1 MKRIK
6 RFSSLL
12 GFIITC
18 ALLAR
23 IIIDYKNQRCFY
35 YIMLLVFVIWGCVP
49 ELTKD
54 CIDMTNT
61 SSTYLSIIIG
71 AAIGVVISWWI
82 YDRQKKT
89 SVQQDYILQRVRDLE
104 QKNTKVLMNL
114 ENFAERHD
122 ELLNRLILLNENIL
136 ELDKK
141 IQSLIENK

>member
-1 MKRIK
+1 
-6 RFSSLL
+6 
-12 GFIITC
+12 
-18 ALLAR
+18 
-23 IIIDYKNQRCFY
+23 
-35 YIMLLVFVIWGCVP
+35 MLLLLLPLFVVWGCVP

-71 AAIGVVISWWI
+71 AAIGVAISWWI

-89 SVQQDYILQRVRDLE
+89 SIQQDYILQHVHDLE
-104 QKNTKVLMNL
+104 QKNTEVLMKL

-122 ELLNRLILLNENIL
+122 ELLNRLIQLNVNIL

-141 IQSLIENK
+141 NSVISRKQLMVVKMAFVITVHSGWNRDNYKFLYF

>member
-1 MKRIK
+1 
-6 RFSSLL
+6 
-12 GFIITC
+12 
-18 ALLAR
+18 
-23 IIIDYKNQRCFY
+23 
-35 YIMLLVFVIWGCVP
+35 MLLLSVFVIWGCVP

-71 AAIGVVISWWI
+71 AGIGVAISWWI

-89 SVQQDYILQRVRDLE
+89 SVQQDYIL
-104 QKNTKVLMNL
+104 
-114 ENFAERHD
+114 HD

-141 IQSLIENK
+141 IQSLMENK

>member
-1 MKRIK
+1 M
-6 RFSSLL
+6 
-12 GFIITC
+12 
-18 ALLAR
+18 
-23 IIIDYKNQRCFY
+23 Y
-35 YIMLLVFVIWGCVP
+35 YTMLLLSVFAIWGCVP

>member
-1 MKRIK
+1 
-6 RFSSLL
+6 
-12 GFIITC
+12 
-18 ALLAR
+18 
-23 IIIDYKNQRCFY
+23 
-35 YIMLLVFVIWGCVP
+35 MLLLSVFVIWGCVP

-71 AAIGVVISWWI
+71 AAIGVAISWWI
-82 YDRQKKT
+82 YYRQNKT

-104 QKNTKVLMNL
+104 QKNTQVLMNL

-122 ELLNRLILLNENIL
+122 EFLNRLILLNENIL

-141 IQSLIENK
+141 IQSLIENNK

>member
-1 MKRIK
+1 MGMR
-6 RFSSLL
+6 
-12 GFIITC
+12 T
-18 ALLAR
+18 
-23 IIIDYKNQRCFY
+23 
-35 YIMLLVFVIWGCVP
+35 

-89 SVQQDYILQRVRDLE
+89 SIQQDYILQHVHDLE
-104 QKNTKVLMNL
+104 QKNTEVLMKL

-141 IQSLIENK
+141 IQSLVENKK

>member
-1 MKRIK
+1 
-6 RFSSLL
+6 
-12 GFIITC
+12 
-18 ALLAR
+18 
-23 IIIDYKNQRCFY
+23 
-35 YIMLLVFVIWGCVP
+35 MLLLSVFVIWGCVP

-61 SSTYLSIIIG
+61 SSTYLSIVIG
-71 AAIGVVISWWI
+71 AGIGVVISWWI

-104 QKNTKVLMNL
+104 QKNMEVLMKL

-122 ELLNRLILLNENIL
+122 ELLKRLILLNESIL

-141 IQSLIENK
+141 IQSLMENR

>member
-1 MKRIK
+1 
-6 RFSSLL
+6 
-12 GFIITC
+12 
-18 ALLAR
+18 
-23 IIIDYKNQRCFY
+23 
-35 YIMLLVFVIWGCVP
+35 MLFLSVFVIWGCVP

-89 SVQQDYILQRVRDLE
+89 SVQQDYILQRIRDLE
-104 QKNTKVLMNL
+104 QKNTQVLTKL

-122 ELLNRLILLNENIL
+122 ELLNRLVSLNENIL

-141 IQSLIENK
+141 IQSLIENDK

>member
-1 MKRIK
+1 
-6 RFSSLL
+6 
-12 GFIITC
+12 
-18 ALLAR
+18 
-23 IIIDYKNQRCFY
+23 
-35 YIMLLVFVIWGCVP
+35 
-49 ELTKD
+49 
-54 CIDMTNT
+54 MTNT

-71 AAIGVVISWWI
+71 AAIGVAISWWI

-141 IQSLIENK
+141 IQSLMENNE

>member
-1 MKRIK
+1 VPYKRE
-6 RFSSLL
+6 
-12 GFIITC
+12 
-18 ALLAR
+18 
-23 IIIDYKNQRCFY
+23 IIIDYKNQRQLY
-35 YIMLLVFVIWGCVP
+35 YTMLLLSVFVIWGCVP

-104 QKNTKVLMNL
+104 QKNTNVLMNL

-141 IQSLIENK
+141 IQSLMENK

>member
-1 MKRIK
+1 
-6 RFSSLL
+6 LH
-12 GFIITC
+12 
-18 ALLAR
+18 
-23 IIIDYKNQRCFY
+23 
-35 YIMLLVFVIWGCVP
+35 YIMLLLPIFVIWGCVP

-71 AAIGVVISWWI
+71 AAIGVAISWWI

-89 SVQQDYILQRVRDLE
+89 SFQQDYILQRVRDLE

-141 IQSLIENK
+141 IQSLMENNE

>member
-1 MKRIK
+1 
-6 RFSSLL
+6 
-12 GFIITC
+12 
-18 ALLAR
+18 
-23 IIIDYKNQRCFY
+23 
-35 YIMLLVFVIWGCVP
+35 MLLLPVFVIWGCVP

-71 AAIGVVISWWI
+71 AGIGVAISWLI

-89 SVQQDYILQRVRDLE
+89 SIQQDYILQHVRDLE
-104 QKNTKVLMNL
+104 QKNTEVLMKL

-122 ELLNRLILLNENIL
+122 ELLNRSILLNESIL

-141 IQSLIENK
+141 IQSLIENNNINNG

>member
-1 MKRIK
+1 MPYKRE
-6 RFSSLL
+6 
-12 GFIITC
+12 
-18 ALLAR
+18 
-23 IIIDYKNQRCFY
+23 IIIDYKNQRQLY
-35 YIMLLVFVIWGCVP
+35 YTMLLLSVFVIWGCVP

-61 SSTYLSIIIG
+61 SSTYLSIIVG

-104 QKNTKVLMNL
+104 QKNTNVLMNL

-141 IQSLIENK
+141 IQSLMENK

>member
-1 MKRIK
+1 MPYKRE
-6 RFSSLL
+6 
-12 GFIITC
+12 
-18 ALLAR
+18 
-23 IIIDYKNQRCFY
+23 IIIDYKNQRQLY
-35 YIMLLVFVIWGCVP
+35 YTMLLLSVFVIWGCVP

-104 QKNTKVLMNL
+104 QKNTNVLINL

-141 IQSLIENK
+141 IQSLMENK

>member
-1 MKRIK
+1 VPYKRE
-6 RFSSLL
+6 
-12 GFIITC
+12 
-18 ALLAR
+18 
-23 IIIDYKNQRCFY
+23 IIIDYKNQRQLY
-35 YIMLLVFVIWGCVP
+35 YTMLLLSVFVIWGCVP

-104 QKNTKVLMNL
+104 KKNTNVLMNL

-141 IQSLIENK
+141 IQSLMENK

>member
-1 MKRIK
+1 MPYKRE
-6 RFSSLL
+6 
-12 GFIITC
+12 
-18 ALLAR
+18 
-23 IIIDYKNQRCFY
+23 IIIDYKNQRQLY
-35 YIMLLVFVIWGCVP
+35 YTMLLLSVFVIWGCVP

-104 QKNTKVLMNL
+104 QKNTNVLMNL

-141 IQSLIENK
+141 IQSLMENK